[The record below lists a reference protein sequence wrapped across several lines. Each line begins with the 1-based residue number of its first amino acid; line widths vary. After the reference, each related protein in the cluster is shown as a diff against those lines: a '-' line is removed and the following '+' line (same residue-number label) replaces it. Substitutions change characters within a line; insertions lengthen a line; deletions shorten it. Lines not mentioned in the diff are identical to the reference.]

1 MFYALKIH
9 NDAKVSDLKKMVEEK
24 SGVKLSDMELHTTNR
39 MLNEDDKT
47 LEECGIKDNDML
59 LLELKESANP

>member
-1 MFYALKIH
+1 
-9 NDAKVSDLKKMVEEK
+9 MVEEK
-24 SGVKLSDMELHTTNR
+24 SGVKLSDMELHTTST

-59 LLELKESANP
+59 LLELKESVSPSHQPGRPQMR